1 MSQVVNS
8 SSCSMRS
15 NLILIV
21 VVNGAWLVHWAHLI
35 GNVGSLICC
44 LSNWKFIASSKL
56 LTGFMVPSKTSLMGS
71 APFCSNFPLACTQIQ
86 FDQFIELS
94 LLSDLSVIK
103 ISQERSTLHIMLSFL
118 SLFCSLSISL
128 SASISF
134 YIAISLALPLS
145 LSSDQRELSSSV
157 YRAGGYTSNG

>member
-35 GNVGSLICC
+35 GNVGSLIGC
-44 LSNWKFIASSKL
+44 LSNWKFIGSSKL
-56 LTGFMVPSKTSLMGS
+56 LTGFMVQSKTSLMGS
-71 APFCSNFPLACTQIQ
+71 PPFYGNFPLACTQFQ

-94 LLSDLSVIK
+94 QDVSRCLSSRSFRKDRLF
-103 ISQERSTLHIMLSFL
+103 ISCYRFCL
-118 SLFCSLSISL
+118 SLAHYLFP
-128 SASISF
+128 
-134 YIAISLALPLS
+134 YLPLS
-145 LSSDQRELSSSV
+145 LSVSLSLSLSPF
-157 YRAGGYTSNG
+157 R